1 VGCALAATFGG
12 TVKTNIIIII
22 IRASRSLEQFS
33 IA

>member
-22 IRASRSLEQFS
+22 RASRSLEQFS